1 MAQKRKTS
9 AARRT
14 SSSSPPASKTAG
26 NNSPS
31 ARAERWTAAGIFAL
45 ALLLRL
51 LFLNATPDLAWPHSA
66 LYKGDAP
73 TWLAYAEA
81 IERGEPFDQG
91 LPLRPPGNAYLVA
104 ALAGDDLT
112 TGNTRAA
119 LTRLQWAWCLL
130 GAATVLLLHLAV
142 RRSFGSGPALAMG
155 LLGAF
160 SHGLMVLS
168 TSLNNETPYLFL
180 VALLLWMWPRV
191 REPGRWPVLIAWG
204 GLNALA
210 CLFRVEHALFFALT
224 SAHLALFPPLFP
236 WRTAGPAPAARRIA
250 GAAAVV
256 ALAFVAVLVP
266 WHLEAWQS
274 VREFNRGEPTLDPG
288 TTHMLDQLEAA
299 LAHIN
304 WSPEAQAARDDLPAV
319 SRRTLANFVTAT
331 VVVRNGQSVS
341 ARDFTEILEGAFG
354 TVPRFLGEFP
364 FIAIYGG
371 LNFYLANHE
380 GAPPGFGRG
389 PLDLPPPL
397 AGGASRYPAPL
408 VAGLPPP
415 DLALTYPPHLQ
426 IVNEGYRLG
435 LAWLT
440 DHPADAAALAVEKLG
455 IFWSGATLGFGGG
468 NLPFTNQGLRRRV
481 DLNVPQGHPLQLPWQ
496 LLWFS
501 TLGGG
506 LWLARRNPA
515 ILPWL
520 AYLLTKTVATVAFFG
535 YARQGASAF
544 PVLALLTALV
554 LDLGYRTLVG
564 PERARLGARMLAA
577 AVLLLVATEVV
588 RTVRPPELRIDER
601 PVTSGDP
608 WPLELHEDR
617 RVGSGSG

>member
-1 MAQKRKTS
+1 MPRKRKTS
-9 AARRT
+9 ASKRKF
-14 SSSSPPASKTAG
+14 SSSHTQAQASTER
-26 NNSPS
+26 
-31 ARAERWTAAGIFAL
+31 RAAVGIFSL

-51 LFLNATPDLAWPHSA
+51 LFLYATPDSSWPHSA

-91 LPLRPPGNAYLVA
+91 LPLRPPGNGFLIA
-104 ALAGDDLT
+104 ALAGGDLA
-112 TGNTRAA
+112 TGNSTSA
-119 LTRLQWAWCLL
+119 LSRLQWAWCLL
-130 GAATVLLLHLAV
+130 GAATVLLLYLAV
-142 RRSFGSGPALAMG
+142 RESFGAGPALAIG

-191 REPGRWPVLIAWG
+191 REPGRWPSLLAWG

-210 CLFRVEHALFFALT
+210 CLFRVEHALFFVLT
-224 SAHLALFPPLFP
+224 SACLALFP
-236 WRTAGPAPAARRIA
+236 WRTAGPSPAARRVL
-250 GAAAVV
+250 GAAAIVG
-256 ALAFVAVLVP
+256 LAFGAVLTP
-266 WHLEAWQS
+266 WHAGAWQS
-274 VREFNRGEPTLDPG
+274 VREFNRGEPSLDPG

-299 LAHIN
+299 LAHIP
-304 WSPEAQAARDDLPAV
+304 WSPEARADRDALPAV
-319 SRRTLANFVTAT
+319 SRRTLASFVTAT
-331 VVVRNGQSVS
+331 VVVRGGESVS
-341 ARDFTEILEGAFG
+341 AEDFREILEGAFG
-354 TVPRFLGEFP
+354 SVPQPLGEHP

-397 AGGASRYPAPL
+397 EGGASRYPAPL

-426 IVNEGYRLG
+426 IVNEGYGLG
-435 LAWLT
+435 LRWILE
-440 DHPADAAALAVEKLG
+440 HPANASALAFEKLG
-455 IFWSGATLGFGGG
+455 LFWTGATLGFGGS
-468 NLPFTNQGLRRRV
+468 NLPFGNEGLRRRV
-481 DLNVPQGHPLQLPWQ
+481 DLNVPQGHPLSLPWK
-496 LLWFS
+496 LLWLS

-515 ILPWL
+515 TVPWL
-520 AYLLTKTVATVAFFG
+520 AYLLTKIVATVAFFG

-544 PVLALLTALV
+544 PVLALLAALV
-554 LDLGYRTLVG
+554 LDLGYRTFIG
-564 PERARLGARMLAA
+564 PERTRLAGRVLA
-577 AVLLLVATEVV
+577 VVVVLLVAAEIA
-588 RTVRPPELRIDER
+588 RTVRPPELTIDDR

-617 RVGSGSG
+617 RIGVGSG